1 VNNIEEGYCR
11 SVCEAAAALSSTRS
25 PNVLFR
31 NLVEKVASAI
41 GAKGCALILFS
52 PNKKRLFHIAACGL
66 SQRHIKNGPVLADKC
81 IPEVLE
87 GKVVAV
93 TNITKDE
100 RIQYREEA
108 KREGITS
115 ILSAPMTLRKEIIG
129 VIRVYTAEPYK
140 FTDDDKYLAVA
151 VANLAAVALEN
162 ARWYRSIKRANAKLK
177 KELLDI
183 TNLLN
188 S

>member
-1 VNNIEEGYCR
+1 VNNIEESYCR
-11 SVCEAAAALSSTRS
+11 SICEAAAALSSTRS

-31 NLVEKVASAI
+31 NLAERVAGTI
-41 GAKGCALILFS
+41 GAKGCALLLFS
-52 PNKKRLFHIAACGL
+52 PDKKRLFHIAAYGL
-66 SQRHIKNGPVLADKC
+66 SAHHIKKGPVLADQC
-81 IPEVLE
+81 ISEVLE

-93 TNITKDE
+93 LNAAEDVRT
-100 RIQYREEA
+100 QYREEA
-108 KREGITS
+108 LREGIAS
-115 ILSAPMTLRKEIIG
+115 ILSAPMTLRTKIIG
-129 VIRVYTAEPYK
+129 VIRVYTAEPYQ
-140 FTDDDKYLAVA
+140 FTDDDQYLAKA

-162 ARWYRSIKRANAKLK
+162 ARWYRSLKQENTRIK